1 MNFNEEEYEKGMETI
16 TTTTEMIVTPDK
28 HDEDL
33 LWIYSQGMYENYG
46 VPDLEM
52 RSVPTMFLRAAV
64 VAINEM
70 NAHRLLSEK
79 PFLVGELIKWDIGDM
94 RIVESDDLS
103 GANLWTAE
111 QMLRLESEPRDF
123 CDCVKCMVENT
134 NGMHE

>member
-1 MNFNEEEYEKGMETI
+1 MDFNEEEYEKGMETI
-16 TTTTEMIVTPDK
+16 TKTTQMIVTPDK
-28 HDEDL
+28 QDEDL
-33 LWIYSQGMYENYG
+33 LWLYSQGMYDNYG

-94 RIVESDDLS
+94 RIVESDDFMDVS
-103 GANLWTAE
+103 DR
-111 QMLRLESEPRDF
+111 MLLLTSEPRDF

>member
-1 MNFNEEEYEKGMETI
+1 MDFNKEEYEKGMETI
-16 TTTTEMIVTPDK
+16 TKTTEMIVTPDK
-28 HDEDL
+28 HDEGL
-33 LWIYSQGMYENYG
+33 LWVYSQGMYENYG

-52 RSVPTMFLRAAV
+52 RSVPTMFLQAAV

-103 GANLWTAE
+103 GADLWTAD
-111 QMLRLESEPRDF
+111 QMLLLTSEPRDF
-123 CDCVKCMVENT
+123 CDCVTCMVENT

>member
-16 TTTTEMIVTPDK
+16 TKTTEMIVTPDE

-94 RIVESDDLS
+94 RIVESDDFMDVS
-103 GANLWTAE
+103 DR
-111 QMLRLESEPRDF
+111 MLLLTSEPRDF